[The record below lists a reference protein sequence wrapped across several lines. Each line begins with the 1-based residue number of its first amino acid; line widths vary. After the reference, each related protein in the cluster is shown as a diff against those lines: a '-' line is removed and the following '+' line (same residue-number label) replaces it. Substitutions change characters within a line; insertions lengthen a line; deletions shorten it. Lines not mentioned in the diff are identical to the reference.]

1 MDTIILI
8 AIPEE
13 APGLVRHPAVF
24 FTGVGKVNAAI
35 LTAVL
40 IERHRPSTVINF
52 GTAGGITVSSG
63 LHQVTRFVQ
72 RDMMCNALGFEPGQ
86 TPFEQAIAI
95 GTDGITCSSGDSF
108 VTDPAHSLGAD
119 LVDMESY
126 AMAKACAKTFTEFL
140 CFKYVSDSADSTA
153 PDDWKHTVAHGESH
167 YISKLK
173 ELSLY

>member
-13 APGLVRHPAVF
+13 APGLTSHPAVF

-52 GTAGGITVSSG
+52 GTAGGITLSSG

-72 RDMMCNALGFEPGQ
+72 RDMMCDALGFEPGQ
-86 TPFEQAIAI
+86 TPFESHVAL
-95 GTDGITCSSGDSF
+95 GTPGVTCGSGDSF
-108 VTDPAHSLGAD
+108 VNDPAQSLGAD

-126 AMAKACAKTFTEFL
+126 AIAKACANSNTRFL
-140 CFKYVSDSADSTA
+140 CFKYVSDQADSTA
-153 PDDWKHTVAHGESH
+153 PDDWKHTVAQGESH